1 MQLNLSAKTTVL
13 ALLLLAA
20 AATPAQA
27 YMGPGL
33 GFGAFGTA
41 LGVVGALL
49 LGLISILWYPLKR
62 LYRRMRGI
70 ASPTRGVRPATI
82 VRREDDRR

>member
-1 MQLNLSAKTTVL
+1 MQLTISAKTVTV
-13 ALLLLAA
+13 AVLLLAA

-62 LYRRMRGI
+62 LYRRMRGA
-70 ASPTRGVRPATI
+70 ASPTRVRPATI